1 MKVII
6 AGANGQIGKQ
16 VVELLQNS
24 GEHTPIAMVRKQ
36 EQADAFAEKGIETVL
51 ADLEGTVSDLE
62 NAVKGSD
69 AIVFTAGSGGSTGSD
84 KTLLIDLDGAGKLIE
99 AAKQTGVQR
108 FVMVSALQ
116 AHNRENWNEQLLPY
130 YAAKH
135 YADKELERSG
145 LDYTIVRPGGLLNE
159 PGTGKVSA
167 AENLDRGSIPRE
179 DVAKVIAASLAENH
193 TFKKSFDLI
202 SGDTSIEEAIRSI

>member
-1 MKVII
+1 MKVLI

-16 VVELLQNS
+16 VTEILKNG
-24 GEHTPIAMVRKQ
+24 GEHTPFAMVRKQ
-36 EQADAFAEKGIETVL
+36 EQADAFAAKGIETVL

-62 NAVKGSD
+62 KAVKGKD
-69 AIVFTAGSGGSTGSD
+69 AVIFTAGSGGSTGSD

-99 AAKQTGVQR
+99 AARNTGVQR

-116 AHNRENWNEQLLPY
+116 AHNRENWNEKLLPY

-159 PGTGKVSA
+159 PGTGKVKA
-167 AENLDRGSIPRE
+167 AENLERGSISRE
-179 DVAKVIAASLAENH
+179 DVAKVIAAVLSEEH
-193 TFKKSFDLI
+193 TVKRSFDLV
-202 SGDTSIEEAIRSI
+202 SGDTEIEEAIRTI